1 MKDEI
6 FKKPIKKQFEFD
18 ESVASVFDDMLERSV
33 PFYREVIDLISNL
46 IVKNISSNNS
56 SDFVIS
62 DLGCSTAQ
70 TLLEIYK
77 KSNRSIKLIGI
88 DNSPAM
94 IKRAKNKAKAY
105 GAKID
110 FIMGDI
116 LKEQIPLSNVIISNY
131 TLQFIRPLKREK
143 LIRKIYNSLRED
155 GIFIVSEK
163 VISEDKTLNLQLIDE
178 YYSFKKKKGYSDF
191 EISQK
196 REALENVLIPYS
208 DKENME
214 MFKNAGFSYVEIIFK
229 WANFSTYF
237 IKKRF

>member
-18 ESVASVFDDMLERSV
+18 ESVASVFDDMLVRSV
-33 PFYREVIDLISNL
+33 PFYKEVIDLISDL
-46 IVKNISSNNS
+46 IVKNLSSN
-56 SDFVIS
+56 DTVT

-77 KSNRSIKLIGI
+77 KSDKNLTLIGI
-88 DNSPAM
+88 DNSEAM
-94 IKRAKNKAKAY
+94 LKRAKNKAKAY

-110 FIMGDI
+110 LILGDI
-116 LKEQIPLSNVIISNY
+116 LKESIPKSKAIISNY

-143 LIRKIYNSLRED
+143 LVKKIFNSLEEE
-155 GIFIVSEK
+155 GFFIVSEK
-163 VISEDKTLNLQLIDE
+163 VISEDKVLNLQLIEE
-178 YYSFKKKKGYSDF
+178 YYEFKKKKGYSDF
-191 EISQK
+191 EIAQK
-196 REALENVLIPYS
+196 REALENVLVPYS

-214 MFKNAGFSYVEIIFK
+214 MFKNAGFSYIEIIFK

-237 IKKRF
+237 VKKSAS